1 MGSAHTHTHIHM
13 CIQFS
18 HMFAQRFTRHMML
31 LCAASAAESLHQC
44 TTYETFHA
52 FFTLTVPPVFV
63 ETMMQ
68 VADRFD
74 GPSGVDSVVLSLPYR
89 ISEAMLTMMDN
100 IEAINSKVRAR
111 IGTHIQLHRADQTI
125 QTISTTQNSK
135 TSNNIM
141 S

>member
-1 MGSAHTHTHIHM
+1 
-13 CIQFS
+13 
-18 HMFAQRFTRHMML
+18 ML
-31 LCAASAAESLHQC
+31 LCAANAAESLYQC

-63 ETMMQ
+63 ETMIQ

-100 IEAINSKVRAR
+100 IETINSKVRAH
-111 IGTHIQLHRADQTI
+111 IGTRMQLHRADQTI
-125 QTISTTQNSK
+125 QTVFTTQDSK
-135 TSNNIM
+135 T
-141 S
+141 